1 MLPLNGRIT
10 GAGILAFRDVYGIR
24 PLVIGQRREGTHA
37 DYIAASGPAGGF
49 QIMGFLAG
57 GNFPG
62 VYKTEP

>member
-1 MLPLNGRIT
+1 M
-10 GAGILAFRDVYGIR
+10 
-24 PLVIGQRREGTHA
+24 IGQRREGTHA

-49 QIMGFLAG
+49 QTMGFLAG